1 MTKSRV
7 AWIAVGSL
15 LLGIVIGGNIFS
27 RSQPRSFIALTRCE
41 NCLSAADLA
50 GLLGSVGIQNF
61 PGPILFAEIETD
73 RTVAI
78 RLPTTRG
85 VHYVIVPK
93 KDLKNVADL
102 SEANGPYLIDA
113 YLVARRLI
121 ERDGFVEVPLLH
133 QRPRDPERHL
143 PALPLGVAHSYTSA
157 LTAFA
162 REAEDLRLGASIL
175 LGFRPKLGDRSPRT
189 RP

>member
-61 PGPILFAEIETD
+61 PGPIPFAEIETD

-93 KDLKNVADL
+93 KDLQNVADL

-121 ERDGFVEVPLLH
+121 ERDGLSKYRFYTNGPGIQNVTYLH
-133 QRPRDPERHL
+133 FHLVSLTRTPRR
-143 PALPLGVAHSYTSA
+143 
-157 LTAFA
+157 
-162 REAEDLRLGASIL
+162 
-175 LGFRPKLGDRSPRT
+175 
-189 RP
+189 